1 MAHADRLTLR
11 ALSLSSCGRD
21 TTVVLSRV
29 TARAELILAER
40 EGLLGAARLAPSGA
54 PYGRSTSPP
63 AKLSNRLF
71 VCQGFE

>member
-40 EGLLGAARLAPSGA
+40 EGFEPS
-54 PYGRSTSPP
+54 
-63 AKLSNRLF
+63 K
-71 VCQGFE
+71 GF